1 MALFGAHTTQHRT
14 SGVFTGLL
22 LGSIPSP
29 GLRRP
34 WEPSRETRGRVSSRS
49 RSRPSVPG
57 GAGGVGRRGRRTG
70 TRRRPSAASW
80 NRRRPCSRSRPT
92 ACRIPWLSLQ
102 HKAAV
107 SGAGSDS
114 LPVPLPPFPI
124 PVPAP
129 SGSATTGTSFRCGAL
144 PPNAPSSRVTWE
156 LGADTAALLAGTCSP
171 QRREVQGGNCG
182 APSRRGGGGGSVALS
197 PQASRQALGA
207 HRSLPGH
214 GSPGLPSP
222 ASAGTFPRGPLA
234 SAPPLI
240 LIFLSWA
247 LSAVRHTPQA
257 ALREVE
263 AAGALRGFVFSCTRD
278 GAKAVQVSL
287 RH

>member
-92 ACRIPWLSLQ
+92 ACRIPWLSL
-102 HKAAV
+102 HRRA
-107 SGAGSDS
+107 
-114 LPVPLPPFPI
+114 PLPP
-124 PVPAP
+124 ARR
-129 SGSATTGTSFRCGAL
+129 SAAVRFRL
-144 PPNAPSSRVTWE
+144 TPRPPRVTWE

-182 APSRRGGGGGSVALS
+182 APSRRGGGRWLRRSFTSGVASGARRPPQPPGSWQPRAAVPRLCRDLPQGPACLSTSLDPDFSQLGPFRREAHTTGCPEGG
-197 PQASRQALGA
+197 
-207 HRSLPGH
+207 
-214 GSPGLPSP
+214 
-222 ASAGTFPRGPLA
+222 
-234 SAPPLI
+234 
-240 LIFLSWA
+240 
-247 LSAVRHTPQA
+247 
-257 ALREVE
+257 
-263 AAGALRGFVFSCTRD
+263 
-278 GAKAVQVSL
+278 
-287 RH
+287 

>member
-182 APSRRGGGGGSVALS
+182 APSRRGGGRWLRRSFTSGVASGARRPPQPPGSWQPRAAVPRLCRDLPQGPACLSTSLDPDFSQLGPFRREAHTTGCPEGG
-197 PQASRQALGA
+197 
-207 HRSLPGH
+207 
-214 GSPGLPSP
+214 
-222 ASAGTFPRGPLA
+222 
-234 SAPPLI
+234 
-240 LIFLSWA
+240 
-247 LSAVRHTPQA
+247 
-257 ALREVE
+257 
-263 AAGALRGFVFSCTRD
+263 
-278 GAKAVQVSL
+278 
-287 RH
+287 